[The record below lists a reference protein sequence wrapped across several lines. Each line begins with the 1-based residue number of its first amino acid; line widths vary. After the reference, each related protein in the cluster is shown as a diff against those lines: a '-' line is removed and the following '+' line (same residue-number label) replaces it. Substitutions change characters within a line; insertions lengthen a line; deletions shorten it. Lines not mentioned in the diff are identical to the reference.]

1 MPRETILTAM
11 LARLARIPFGLLAH
25 RPFIAPKKALILK
38 PCCVSQVMLATPLLA
53 ALSNAYP
60 DTRFDWA
67 VSDWARPAIAG
78 NPRITELIR
87 TGASGLNQMS
97 WAEVRNLIGR
107 LRKEN
112 YDTCFIPSRSSLLSY
127 IAWRAGIRQRI
138 GLHVNGRGF
147 AHTVAVQPPIG
158 EQHEAAVYR
167 SLALAAGVDEK
178 AAVSVGMEYNAP
190 DIDRTNMTRR
200 LVDELDW
207 LGDVPLVIMH
217 PGGGTNP
224 VRSNTQKQW
233 PVERFIRLG
242 NHLVRQHNARIL
254 IIGSEEERPL
264 TETISG
270 LMFAPVANWA
280 GQLALG
286 EVAALSEVSDLYIG
300 NDAGPTH
307 VAAAVGCATLAIF
320 GPSNPAISGPYVT
333 KGAVL
338 ALWDEYNGRFSWE
351 NGVTVDKAIQAT
363 ETLLRQRQRSHI
375 LFDT

>member
-1 MPRETILTAM
+1 MPRETILTVAI
-11 LARLARIPFGLLAH
+11 ARLARLPFWLFAR
-25 RPFIAPKKALILK
+25 RPFTPPKKALILK

-87 TGASGLNQMS
+87 TGASGLNRMS
-97 WAEVRNLIGR
+97 WAEVNKLIGR
-107 LRKEN
+107 LRREN
-112 YDTCFIPSRSSLLSY
+112 YDTCFIPSRSSLLSF

-147 AHTVAVQPPIG
+147 AHTMAVKPPIG
-158 EQHEAAVYR
+158 ERHEAAIYQ
-167 SLALAAGVDEK
+167 SLTVAVGVDEET
-178 AAVSVGMEYNAP
+178 AAAAGMEYYAP

-207 LGDVPLVIMH
+207 LGDAPLVIMH

-224 VRSNTQKQW
+224 VRSDTNKQW

-264 TETISG
+264 TEAISG

-280 GQLALG
+280 GQLTLG
-286 EVAALSEVSDLYIG
+286 EVAALSEVADLYIG

-307 VAAAVGCATLAIF
+307 VAAAVGCSTLVIL
-320 GPSNPAISGPYVT
+320 GPSNPAISGPYAT
-333 KGAVL
+333 KGQVI
-338 ALWDEYNGRFSWE
+338 ALWREYTGHFSWE
-351 NGVTVDKAIQAT
+351 NGVTVDQALQAT
-363 ETLLRQRQRSHI
+363 DTLLNKHE
-375 LFDT
+375 